1 MLLARLLQTN
11 VKAAPGDALTADEV
25 EGQFRA
31 AMAQIGGSAVL
42 ILNTGVNRNL
52 ALWALS
58 AQSFA
63 AADGLKAKD
72 GQAGAPSNMTGEPN
86 VSGKVHTDIGGAGL
100 LRANDAQD
108 PGGRRNLPRGPVSFS
123 DNMVT
128 FDAISEALTLS
139 LCSVAILSLDDVGMH
154 DNHCAIDLWGDYVLI
169 DALVLGVSVRVQG
182 NRFREILP
190 VPQAQGRLAI
200 WPTFF
205 SAVTLGL
212 LNATEMNQGTYCF
225 LALGPKKPQVLMT
238 GPADARVPLLD
249 TNRHMIADAL
259 CGRWTLMSRG

>member
-1 MLLARLLQTN
+1 
-11 VKAAPGDALTADEV
+11 
-25 EGQFRA
+25 
-31 AMAQIGGSAVL
+31 
-42 ILNTGVNRNL
+42 VNRNL

-58 AQSFA
+58 AKSFA
-63 AADGLKAKD
+63 GPDGLKTTGAE
-72 GQAGAPSNMTGEPN
+72 AEAPSNMASEAT

-108 PGGRRNLPRGPVSFS
+108 PGGRRGLPRGPVSFS

-238 GPADARVPLLD
+238 GPAEARVPVLD

-259 CGRWTLMSRG
+259 CGRWTALSRG